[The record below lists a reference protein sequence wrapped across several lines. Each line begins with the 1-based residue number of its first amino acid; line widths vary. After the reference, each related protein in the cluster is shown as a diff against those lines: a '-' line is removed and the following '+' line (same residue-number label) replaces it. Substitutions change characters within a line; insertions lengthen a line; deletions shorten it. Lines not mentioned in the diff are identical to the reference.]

1 MDELLD
7 AEGVAKVLKLEGPNR
22 TRYWLE
28 RLSHLPKY
36 KPAEY
41 RLSDGPK
48 AKRRWIASKLRE
60 IIYAPSSPANREA
73 A

>member
-7 AEGVAKVLKLEGPNR
+7 AEGVANVLKLEGPNR

-60 IIYAPSSPANREA
+60 IIYAKNDVTASEA